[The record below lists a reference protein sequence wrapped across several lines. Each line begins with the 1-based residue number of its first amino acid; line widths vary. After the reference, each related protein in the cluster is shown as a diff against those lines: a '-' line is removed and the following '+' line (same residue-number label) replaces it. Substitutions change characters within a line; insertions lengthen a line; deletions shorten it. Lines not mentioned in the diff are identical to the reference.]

1 MWSFRARCCYDGVY
15 QFKLLFF
22 FCFDFIYNLLKWRC
36 SFPNVFVML
45 LYLRL
50 IYFTLFFLSVFFF
63 HEHLQITGLQGEG
76 GGILVTP
83 HYHFHP
89 LHRNLDISRWITAE
103 SSLWSEAG
111 KILDGKEG
119 FKVKC
124 LFVSFKKWR
133 AVIVDTTYIT
143 LIRPLVNPANKY
155 ILKSRVKTLEKGVK
169 YKETRTMSMMS
180 FWCLYC

>member
-1 MWSFRARCCYDGVY
+1 MMASTSSSCYFFFALILFIIFWNGDVPFQMYLSCCSTCAW
-15 QFKLLFF
+15 FISLFF
-22 FCFDFIYNLLKWRC
+22 
-36 SFPNVFVML
+36 S
-45 LYLRL
+45 YL
-50 IYFTLFFLSVFFF
+50 FFFF
-63 HEHLQITGLQGEG
+63 HEHLQITGLQWEG

-180 FWCLYC
+180 FWCLHC

>member
-50 IYFTLFFLSVFFF
+50 IYFTLFFLSVFF
-63 HEHLQITGLQGEG
+63 
-76 GGILVTP
+76 
-83 HYHFHP
+83 FHP

>member
-1 MWSFRARCCYDGVY
+1 MMASTSSSCYFFFALILFIIFWNGDVPFQMYLSCCPTCAW
-15 QFKLLFF
+15 FISLFF
-22 FCFDFIYNLLKWRC
+22 
-36 SFPNVFVML
+36 S
-45 LYLRL
+45 YL
-50 IYFTLFFLSVFFF
+50 FFFF